1 MVAGTSHWFENWF
14 NEDYL
19 LLYRHRDM
27 SDANRQISLILS
39 TLKPEASANI
49 LDLGCGEGRHSEI
62 LHQHGLNITGIDLS
76 AVLIDLGKLQ
86 FPHLNLSVGDMR
98 CISGKFDIILSLFT
112 SFGYFDEDSENMAV
126 LTSVSQAL
134 TPGGTYWLDY
144 LNPAYVSANL
154 EPETVRELAPAQRV
168 IEKRRIVGD
177 MVIKDIVFEMNNG
190 EKRYQERVKLYDKPR
205 LEDML
210 RDAGLSPVGSF
221 GNYEGARWSS
231 ESPRTILYAEKLDG

>member
-1 MVAGTSHWFENWF
+1 MVAGASHWFESWF

-19 LLYRHRDM
+19 ALYRHRDM
-27 SDANRQISLILS
+27 ADANRQISLILS
-39 TLKPEASANI
+39 TLKPRPSDNI

-62 LHQHGLNITGIDLS
+62 LHQHGLKPTGIDLS
-76 AVLIDLGKLQ
+76 AVLIKRGKSQ

-98 CISGKFDIILSLFT
+98 FISGKFDIILSLFT

-126 LTSVSQAL
+126 LNSVSQAL
-134 TPGGTYWLDY
+134 NPSGTYWLDY
-144 LNPAYVSANL
+144 LNPAFVRANL
-154 EPETVRELAPAQRV
+154 EPETVRELAPGQRV
-168 IEKRRIVGD
+168 IEKRQIVGD
-177 MVIKDIVFEMNNG
+177 MVIKDIIFEMDNG

-210 RDAGLSPVGSF
+210 RDAGLYPVGSF
-221 GNYEGARWSS
+221 GNYEGARWSP

>member
-1 MVAGTSHWFENWF
+1 MAGAESHWFESWF

-39 TLKPEASANI
+39 TLKPDPSASI
-49 LDLGCGEGRHSEI
+49 LDLGCGEGRHSET

-76 AVLIDLGKLQ
+76 AVLIELGKSQ

-98 CISGKFDIILSLFT
+98 RISGKFDIILSLFT

-126 LTSVSQAL
+126 LNSVSQAL

-154 EPETVRELAPAQRV
+154 EPETVRELAAAQRV

-177 MVIKDIVFEMNNG
+177 MVIKDIVFEMDNG
-190 EKRYQERVKLYDKPR
+190 EKRYQERVKLYDKPC

-221 GNYEGARWSS
+221 GNYEGARWSP